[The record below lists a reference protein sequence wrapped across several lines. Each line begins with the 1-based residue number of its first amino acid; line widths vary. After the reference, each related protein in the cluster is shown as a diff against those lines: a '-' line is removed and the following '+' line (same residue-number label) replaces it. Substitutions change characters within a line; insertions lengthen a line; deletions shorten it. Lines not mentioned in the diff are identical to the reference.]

1 MRFSTSFETV
11 SDWVTHWVSF
21 SFSFV
26 ASESSI
32 SCTSTHWLI
41 CSVTNEIWLER
52 SFTRSLIFY
61 NKQQNHQK
69 LHALV
74 VQCSLEYTDTWT
86 RFLRG
91 IYSTKSKV
99 SILKIYLRLY
109 RYWKFI
115 TVPTK
120 AFVVLWIIFSFSDKY
135 QQDSSTWAKSK
146 VSIAWLNSFTPL
158 NSFIFLWASVFTR
171 SSSSVI
177 RCRWWL

>member
-41 CSVTNEIWLER
+41 CSVTNDIWLER

-61 NKQQNHQK
+61 NEQQNHCYSCNVPWNIQIPG
-69 LHALV
+69 LHA
-74 VQCSLEYTDTWT
+74 
-86 RFLRG
+86 FLRG

-99 SILKIYLRLY
+99 SILKIHLRLY
-109 RYWKFI
+109 WYIKFI

-120 AFVVLWIIFSFSDKY
+120 ACVVLWIIFSFSDKY
-135 QQDSSTWAKSK
+135 QHDISTWANSK
-146 VSIAWLNSFTPL
+146 VSMAWLNSFTPL